1 MGLLN
6 PAYQGG
12 GLNYLGKQPTA
23 IDAPHKWK
31 SSPDHP
37 EAHLAYITDKEQDL
51 LINANLHNGL
61 EDGQPNKGP
70 SGIPSLQGD
79 MGTWSPSVSGGGDE
93 EPSWGGESYDPPSQP
108 TDDSQEYGGVPPTTT
123 EFISDTGYSDYEL
136 ERGVTDEGQ
145 IISSNVYTE
154 PKESNLFDLY
164 MQYGALPNAF
174 RFGKAGL
181 EKLGEWSKAGQEKAM
196 KSWFNAR
203 LKNIYD
209 DNPDFEDYESITD
222 IPGSIGEKV
231 REYESNLQGVREG
244 TYNQTNFSED
254 YGVKTDDRDGDRQL
268 QNLLTPYA
276 PYSMANQT
284 PVESQ
289 VNKWFAA
296 NQPGTGLSTD
306 YMNTYNTAKAQ
317 IANTLGMVDT
327 SNQFGYSSDPYGGLT
342 AQNLATNPFD
352 INWMQQR
359 GLI

>member
-1 MGLLN
+1 MNKLKQYTGLLN
-6 PAYQGG
+6 KA
-12 GLNYLGKQPTA
+12 
-23 IDAPHKWK
+23 APK
-31 SSPDHP
+31 DHS
-37 EAHLAYITDKEQDL
+37 LAYIT
-51 LINANLHNGL
+51 
-61 EDGQPNKGP
+61 EDERNMLVDAGGQEKSTP
-70 SGIPSLQGD
+70 SGILSYQPPGGGATSLGSGRDYSQPTQDRG
-79 MGTWSPSVSGGGDE
+79 GGGGPPGGGD
-93 EPSWGGESYDPPSQP
+93 PGMTYTAPP
-108 TDDSQEYGGVPPTTT
+108 DYSQEYGGVPPTTT

-145 IISSNVYTE
+145 IIPSNVYTE
-154 PKESNLFDLY
+154 PKESNLLDLY
-164 MQYGALPNAF
+164 LQYGVIPNAF

-296 NQPGTGLSTD
+296 NRL
-306 YMNTYNTAKAQ
+306 YEH
-317 IANTLGMVDT
+317 L
-327 SNQFGYSSDPYGGLT
+327 
-342 AQNLATNPFD
+342 
-352 INWMQQR
+352 
-359 GLI
+359 

>member
-1 MGLLN
+1 
-6 PAYQGG
+6 
-12 GLNYLGKQPTA
+12 
-23 IDAPHKWK
+23 
-31 SSPDHP
+31 
-37 EAHLAYITDKEQDL
+37 
-51 LINANLHNGL
+51 
-61 EDGQPNKGP
+61 
-70 SGIPSLQGD
+70 
-79 MGTWSPSVSGGGDE
+79 
-93 EPSWGGESYDPPSQP
+93 
-108 TDDSQEYGGVPPTTT
+108 
-123 EFISDTGYSDYEL
+123 
-136 ERGVTDEGQ
+136 
-145 IISSNVYTE
+145 
-154 PKESNLFDLY
+154 

-209 DNPDFEDYESITD
+209 DNPDFEDYEKLTD

-327 SNQFGYSSDPYGGLT
+327 SNQFGYSATPYGALSST
-342 AQNLATNPFD
+342 NLAANPFD